1 MNKLS
6 ALINGGLLTIL
17 ISCVSAID
25 ANGQSIWTN
34 PITGTNPN
42 TSNPYTTGQ
51 TVDANITVSGI
62 SRGTGIVGVNAT
74 DRYNASGWNTA
85 AIDLNAYFQF
95 TLTPT
100 PGCEIDFTSFV
111 YTAQAS
117 GSGPVSF
124 AFRSSLDGYSA
135 NIGTPS
141 SGGTTIS
148 LAGAAYQNITTA
160 ITFRLYAWGASDVN
174 GTFSVN
180 SFTFNGAVS
189 CGCTGPVSQPTTE
202 TTLDSATPACTSA
215 LISWTASTTADNVI
229 VVIST
234 GAIGSTPT
242 DGTAYS
248 ASPIYGSGETIG
260 ANQYVIYNGS
270 GTSVTVTGLAI
281 GTTYNYAIFGYDGV
295 QTDCEENYFTGGNF
309 GSFTTLASCGTA
321 EITTIMVNS
330 CSGSSEGTD
339 ELIVIQNGDEAINID
354 EMIIDLPNTSWCNS
368 GCGGNTI
375 GNSPAYLA
383 DLNTMAG
390 CTPDLFVYAD
400 PIPAGATI
408 IIFTGNPPTTVLDY
422 SSNCGAPGAP
432 IYAIFLDNSSITG
445 NFANSGSTIKII
457 DIDFGNGQ
465 SDVVTYIPDD
475 VANVDG
481 GSILYDAPGNASYY
495 TSTDCVYP
503 LSVRL
508 NSFFATKQEQ
518 TVELNWS
525 SFSQAGDTH
534 YLIQRS
540 IDGISF
546 ETIGETE
553 IGFAPDDLA
562 DYAFTD
568 QTLPKA
574 EVIYYRLAIVS
585 ENKKVSY
592 SGMVSVLNSHT
603 GVYYA
608 NQNFVVSSENQIA
621 TNQPYFVYSV
631 SGNIVSQGVLNDSG
645 MIPFTAKGV
654 FILEIPGL
662 KIRQK
667 IVCF

>member
-1 MNKLS
+1 MNRLS
-6 ALINGGLLTIL
+6 ALVRGVIWMISMSSGTCAFAQSVFISEIHYDNTGGDVNEGVEIFAPAGTDLSCYSLVFYNGASPFASYLTQALTGTVDDEGCGYGAISFSVAGIQNGAPDGLALYNTCTSTL
-17 ISCVSAID
+17 VQFLSYEGTFTASGGV
-25 ANGQSIWTN
+25 ANGVLSTSIGVSETGSEPVGQSLQL
-34 PITGTNPN
+34 TGT
-42 TSNPYTTGQ
+42 
-51 TVDANITVSGI
+51 
-62 SRGTGIVGVNAT
+62 
-74 DRYNASGWNTA
+74 
-85 AIDLNAYFQF
+85 
-95 TLTPT
+95 
-100 PGCEIDFTSFV
+100 
-111 YTAQAS
+111 
-117 GSGPVSF
+117 
-124 AFRSSLDGYSA
+124 
-135 NIGTPS
+135 
-141 SGGTTIS
+141 GTTYGDFS
-148 LAGAAYQNITTA
+148 WNAPSAASAGSINAGMDPCA
-160 ITFRLYAWGASDVN
+160 
-174 GTFSVN
+174 
-180 SFTFNGAVS
+180 
-189 CGCTGPVSQPTTE
+189 GCTGPVAEPTTE
-202 TTLDSATPACTSA
+202 TSADVATSGCTSA
-215 LISWTASTTADNVI
+215 TIDWTNGNGDNVV

-234 GAIGSTPT
+234 GAIGSTPA
-242 DGTAYS
+242 DGTAYTAS
-248 ASPIYGSGETIG
+248 AVYASGEIIG
-260 ANQYVIYNGS
+260 AGQYVVYNGS
-270 GTSVTVTGLAI
+270 GTSVTVTGLTI
-281 GTTYNYAIFGYDGV
+281 GTTYNYAIFGYDGA
-295 QTDCEENYFTGGNF
+295 QADCEENYLTGGNF

-321 EITTIMVNS
+321 QITTLMVNS

-354 EMIIDLPNTSWCNS
+354 DMIIDLPNTSWCNS

-375 GNSPAYLA
+375 GNSATYLA

-445 NFANSGSTIKII
+445 NFANSGSTIKVI

-465 SDVVTYIPDD
+465 SDAVSYIPDD

-481 GSILYDAPGNASYY
+481 GSILYDDAGNPSYY

-508 NSFFATKQEQ
+508 NSFFATKHEL

-553 IGFAPDDLA
+553 IGFAADDFT

-568 QTLPKA
+568 QNLPVA

-585 ENKKVSY
+585 ENNKLSY
-592 SGMVSVLNSHT
+592 SGIISVLNTGT

-608 NQNFVVSSENQIA
+608 NQNFVVSSDHQTETI
-621 TNQPYFVYSV
+621 QPYFIYSIA
-631 SGNIVSQGVLNDSG
+631 GNLVAKGVLDDSG
-645 MIPFTAKGV
+645 LISFTHKGV

-667 IVCF
+667 IVCL